1 MFDTTSIIRV
11 SKVDAAKRQL
21 QSAITLWFKD
31 EDPVSVHTLVFAA
44 YEVFHSVSKKRNPN
58 RRDLLFDTL
67 WIKDEYR
74 KDWYKII
81 KKPAYFFKHA
91 DRDPDG
97 VLDFYPDMNEWF
109 ILYAT
114 AAREFCAEH
123 ATQEEL
129 DFMSWFFFNRTEQ
142 LTEGGRQMFTDALPP
157 NVIEYG
163 RGLSKR
169 EFFEK
174 LREARLLITGRRYP
188 LNEL

>member
-1 MFDTTSIIRV
+1 MRIATRI
-11 SKVDAAKRQL
+11 
-21 QSAITLWFKD
+21 
-31 EDPVSVHTLVFAA
+31 
-44 YEVFHSVSKKRNPN
+44 
-58 RRDLLFDTL
+58 
-67 WIKDEYR
+67 
-74 KDWYKII
+74 
-81 KKPAYFFKHA
+81 
-91 DRDPDG
+91 G